1 MIHFSQHCC
10 TIPSADYSIFHAF
23 ILGYFDHEI
32 FAVAKGACI
41 SRFPHTQR
49 THGLWVEWNA
59 ASHSSFFF
67 LRRNSKFL
75 QEIWV
80 LQLLFHHDFFGNFQ
94 KKIKSKIYKLIF
106 KSCSLPERTYHCPC
120 TRVCVHVYGCYLCIS
135 MYVYVH
141 YYTAEHLLTY

>member
-10 TIPSADYSIFHAF
+10 TIPSADYSISHAF

-41 SRFPHTQR
+41 SRFFHTQR

-67 LRRNSKFL
+67 SLSRNSKFL

-80 LQLLFHHDFFGNFQ
+80 LQLLFHHDFFGSFQ
-94 KKIKSKIYKLIF
+94 KKNQIQNLQINPLI
-106 KSCSLPERTYHCPC
+106 LQRTYHCHC
-120 TRVCVHVYGCYLCIS
+120 TRVFVHEYGCYLCIC

-141 YYTAEHLLTY
+141 

>member
-10 TIPSADYSIFHAF
+10 TIPSADYSISHAF

-59 ASHSSFFF
+59 ASHSNFFF
-67 LRRNSKFL
+67 PQEKQQIFTRNLGPAAF
-75 QEIWV
+75 I
-80 LQLLFHHDFFGNFQ
+80 
-94 KKIKSKIYKLIF
+94 
-106 KSCSLPERTYHCPC
+106 PP
-120 TRVCVHVYGCYLCIS
+120 
-135 MYVYVH
+135 
-141 YYTAEHLLTY
+141 

>member
-41 SRFPHTQR
+41 SRFSHTQR

-67 LRRNSKFL
+67 SSGEIANFYKKF
-75 QEIWV
+75 
-80 LQLLFHHDFFGNFQ
+80 G
-94 KKIKSKIYKLIF
+94 
-106 KSCSLPERTYHCPC
+106 SCSFYSTIISLAISKKNQIQNLQINLILQSPWKNISLSLYSC
-120 TRVCVHVYGCYLCIS
+120 VCACV
-135 MYVYVH
+135 
-141 YYTAEHLLTY
+141 

>member
-1 MIHFSQHCC
+1 MIHFSQHRCI
-10 TIPSADYSIFHAF
+10 IPSADYSISHAF

-59 ASHSSFFF
+59 ASHSIFFF
-67 LRRNSKFL
+67 PQQKQQIFTRNLGPAAFIPPWFL
-75 QEIWV
+75 WQFPKKKKNQIQN
-80 LQLLFHHDFFGNFQ
+80 LQINP
-94 KKIKSKIYKLIF
+94 LI
-106 KSCSLPERTYHCPC
+106 LQRTYHCHC
-120 TRVCVHVYGCYLCIS
+120 TRVFVHEYGCYLCIC

-141 YYTAEHLLTY
+141 

>member
-10 TIPSADYSIFHAF
+10 TISSADYSISHAF

-59 ASHSSFFF
+59 ASHSSFFPP
-67 LRRNSKFL
+67 LSRNSKFL

-80 LQLLFHHDFFGNFQ
+80 LQLLFHHDFFGSFQ
-94 KKIKSKIYKLIF
+94 KNQIQNLQINPLI
-106 KSCSLPERTYHCPC
+106 LQRTYHCHC
-120 TRVCVHVYGCYLCIS
+120 TRVFVHEYGCYLCIC

-141 YYTAEHLLTY
+141 

>member
-10 TIPSADYSIFHAF
+10 TIPSADYSISHAF

-67 LRRNSKFL
+67 FPQQKQQIFARNLGPAAF
-75 QEIWV
+75 I
-80 LQLLFHHDFFGNFQ
+80 
-94 KKIKSKIYKLIF
+94 
-106 KSCSLPERTYHCPC
+106 PP
-120 TRVCVHVYGCYLCIS
+120 
-135 MYVYVH
+135 
-141 YYTAEHLLTY
+141 

>member
-10 TIPSADYSIFHAF
+10 TIPSADYSISHAF

-67 LRRNSKFL
+67 PSGETANFYKKF
-75 QEIWV
+75 
-80 LQLLFHHDFFGNFQ
+80 G
-94 KKIKSKIYKLIF
+94 
-106 KSCSLPERTYHCPC
+106 SCSFYSTM
-120 TRVCVHVYGCYLCIS
+120 IS
-135 MYVYVH
+135 LAVSKKKKKSNPKS
-141 YYTAEHLLTY
+141 TN